1 MKILAFAL
9 SVIGTVCIC
18 GCSLIKGKDMRLIL
32 FLAFLSNVFVG
43 ASYILTGAWNGAL
56 SCGVGAA
63 QSIINYFF
71 ERKQKPLPV
80 WLVALYALSFTAVN
94 VIAFARFTDI
104 FAILA
109 CYAYILGISQKSG
122 KKFRVWSLT
131 NAGLW
136 LVYDLV
142 SHSYGPVF
150 THVCQ
155 SSIAI
160 FGMLMHDRQKKT

>member
-1 MKILAFAL
+1 MRILAFAL

-18 GCSLIKGKDMRLIL
+18 SSSLVKGKDMRLIL

-43 ASYILTGAWNGAL
+43 TSYILTAAWSGAI
-56 SCGVGAA
+56 SCGVGAI
-63 QSIINYFF
+63 QTIINYFF
-71 ERKQKPLPV
+71 EKKQKPLPV
-80 WLVALYALSFTAVN
+80 WLIVVYAATFTVVN
-94 VIAFARFTDI
+94 LITFTRITDI

-109 CYAYILGISQKSG
+109 CYAYILGISQKNG
-122 KKFRVWSLT
+122 KKFRIWSLS

-142 SHSYGPVF
+142 SRSYGPVF
-150 THVCQ
+150 THICQ

-160 FGMLMHDRQKKT
+160 FGMLVHDRKKKT